1 MAKWT
6 KKVEEFR
13 GKTNEDLE
21 KELENKVQGL
31 FNLRFQKVTDVVENP
46 ADFKEHR
53 REIALIKTLLRERE
67 IKASKK

>member
-13 GKTNEDLE
+13 GKTVEDLE

>member
-6 KKVEEFR
+6 KKKEEYR
-13 GKTNEDLE
+13 AKSDDDLRR
-21 KELENKVQGL
+21 ELDTKVQAL

-46 ADFKEHR
+46 ADFREHR

-67 IKASKK
+67 IKAQKG